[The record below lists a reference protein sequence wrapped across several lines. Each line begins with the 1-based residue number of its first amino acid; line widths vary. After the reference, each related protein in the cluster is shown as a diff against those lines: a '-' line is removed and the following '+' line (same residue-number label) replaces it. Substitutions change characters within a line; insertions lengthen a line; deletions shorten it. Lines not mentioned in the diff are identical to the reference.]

1 MVDNSLINITAAATV
16 CSDSLVLDVGVI
28 VGDTVGSVVGPRDG
42 ELLGAVS
49 KLVVM
54 VDNVMTGCLVK
65 VSTYGP

>member
-16 CSDSLVLDVGVI
+16 CSDSIVIELVI
-28 VGDTVGSVVGPRDG
+28 
-42 ELLGAVS
+42 
-49 KLVVM
+49 M